1 MTVTLVDPT
10 LRGATADAALAP
22 RLDSLEGAV
31 IGLVSNGKTHAP
43 GILQRVAQNL
53 IESHGARDAVL
64 MLKLTANLP
73 AASEEVESLA
83 AGVTAIIAAIG
94 D

>member
-10 LRGATADAALAP
+10 LRVANAGAKRAP
-22 RLDSLEGAV
+22 RPDALDGAV

-43 GILQRVAQNL
+43 GILRRVAQNL
-53 IESHGARDAVL
+53 IETHGARDAVQ
-64 MLKLTANLP
+64 MMKPTANLP
-73 AASEEVESLA
+73 AAPEEVEALA
-83 AGVTAIIAAIG
+83 AEVTAIIAAIG

>member
-10 LRGATADAALAP
+10 LPASGAGAALAP
-22 RLDSLEGAV
+22 RPESLAGAV

-53 IESHGARDAVL
+53 IEAYGARDAVL
-64 MLKLTANLP
+64 MRKPSANLP
-73 AASEEVESLA
+73 AAPEEVEALTA
-83 AGVTAIIAAIG
+83 EVTAIIAAIG

>member
-10 LRGATADAALAP
+10 LPLSGAGATLAP
-22 RLDSLEGAV
+22 RPDSLEGAV

-53 IESHGARDAVL
+53 IDTHGARDAVL
-64 MLKLTANLP
+64 MLKPTANLP
-73 AASEEVESLA
+73 AAPEEVEALA
-83 AGVTAIIAAIG
+83 ADVTAIIAAIG

>member
-10 LRGATADAALAP
+10 LRVANAGATLAP
-22 RLDSLEGAV
+22 RADSLDGAV

-43 GILQRVAQNL
+43 AILQRVAQNL
-53 IESHGARDAVL
+53 IEAHGASDTVL
-64 MLKLTANLP
+64 MLKPTANLP
-73 AASEEVESLA
+73 AAPEEVEALA
-83 AGVTAIIAAIG
+83 ADVTAIIAAIG

>member
-10 LRGATADAALAP
+10 LRGASAGAALAP
-22 RLDSLEGAV
+22 RPDSLEGAV

-53 IESHGARDAVL
+53 IESHGASEAVL
-64 MLKLTANLP
+64 TLKPTANLP
-73 AASEEVESLA
+73 ASPEEVEALA
-83 AGVTAIIAAIG
+83 ADVTAIIAAIG

>member
-10 LRGATADAALAP
+10 LCVVGSGAGLAP
-22 RLDSLEGAV
+22 RLASLEGV
-31 IGLVSNGKTHAP
+31 VLGLVSNGKTHGR
-43 GILQRVAQNL
+43 GILERVAQNL
-53 IESHGARDAVL
+53 IDRHGARDAVL
-64 MLKLTANLP
+64 MRKPTANLP
-73 AASEEVESLA
+73 AAPDEVAALT

>member
-10 LRGATADAALAP
+10 LPAAGSGATLALRP
-22 RLDSLEGAV
+22 DTLEGAV

-53 IESHGARDAVL
+53 IDSHGARDAVL
-64 MLKLTANLP
+64 MLKPTANLP
-73 AASEEVESLA
+73 AAPEEVEALA
-83 AGVTAIIAAIG
+83 ADVTAIIAAIG

>member
-53 IESHGARDAVL
+53 IESHGAHDAVL

-73 AASEEVESLA
+73 AASEEVEALA

>member
-10 LRGATADAALAP
+10 LRAADSAAKLAP
-22 RLDSLEGAV
+22 RPDSLDGAV

-43 GILQRVAQNL
+43 AILQRVAQNL
-53 IESHGARDAVL
+53 IEAYGARDAVL
-64 MLKLTANLP
+64 MRKPSANLP
-73 AASEEVESLA
+73 AAPEEVEALTA
-83 AGVTAIIAAIG
+83 EVTAIIAAIG